1 MKTNQK
7 NQSKNSEM
15 TLEKKN
21 PGRKAAPKPR
31 RLRYEFQM
39 RTLLM
44 TRFMKQLHEFMK
56 FLNITNTG
64 KILKQN
70 IRHAFK
76 AGYPIL
82 RIDYSKL
89 ILSLGNLPVAPGI
102 SVSSPTSGKLVFCWT
117 DNSGIGKAL
126 ATDQAFVA
134 VYNRETQRWVYRLNT
149 ACRSLGHCRI
159 DIKPTR
165 GKRVQTYIGF
175 ISSDGKRVSNSLF
188 TGEVNVL

>member
-7 NQSKNSEM
+7 NQNKNHEMSIESKNSQRN
-15 TLEKKN
+15 L
-21 PGRKAAPKPR
+21 ALKPR

-39 RTLLM
+39 KTLLM
-44 TRFMKQLHEFMK
+44 TRFMKPLHEFMK
-56 FLNITNTG
+56 YLNIADMG

-76 AGYPIL
+76 AGYPNL

-126 ATDQAFVA
+126 ATDQVFVA
-134 VYNRETQRWVYRLNT
+134 VYNRESQRWIYRLNS
-149 ACRSLGHCRI
+149 ACRSLGSCRI

-165 GKRVQTYIGF
+165 AKRVQTYIGF
-175 ISSDGKRVSNSLF
+175 ISSDGKRISNSLF

>member
-1 MKTNQK
+1 M
-7 NQSKNSEM
+7 
-15 TLEKKN
+15 N
-21 PGRKAAPKPR
+21 P
-31 RLRYEFQM
+31 LR
-39 RTLLM
+39 
-44 TRFMKQLHEFMK
+44 EFMK
-56 FLNITNTG
+56 FLNITDTG

-70 IRHAFK
+70 IRQAFK

-89 ILSLGNLPVAPGI
+89 ILSLGNLPAAPGI
-102 SVSSPTSGKLVFCWT
+102 SVSSPITGKLVFSWT

-134 VYNRETQRWVYRLNT
+134 VYNRESQRWIYKLNA

-159 DIKPTR
+159 DIKPIK

-175 ISSDGKRVSNSLF
+175 ISSDGKRISNSLF